1 MHHTDCQVLRECNTD
16 NEPERAPGESECT
29 TQIAKK
35 NTNQNKPPEVLRE
48 CNTDNEPERAPGE
61 SECTTQIVKKQ
72 TNQNKPPEV
81 LRECNTDNEP
91 ERAPGES
98 ECTTQIAK
106 KNTNQN
112 KPPEVLR
119 ECNTDNEPER
129 APGESE
135 CTTQIVKKN
144 TNQNKPP
151 EVLRECNTDNEPE
164 RAHVESN
171 CTTQIAKKQTNQNKP
186 PEVLREC
193 NTDNEPERAPGESEC
208 TTQIAKDNE
217 SDDSY
222 NPFEDIDLFPW
233 CKDTHKDVSSGGDD
247 KGENEDSTN
256 SSEYM
261 IPLPSPKMRSH
272 GAVCIKEHP
281 SKSDVEHTIVSTTD
295 HNQKQQQR
303 HGKNRKCNQKKVRF
317 ALEKEESVSYTDSS
331 DSSDENNEHCSDYL
345 PTESSSDE
353 QMSPE
358 SNSEMDTQKRKG
370 PGTSLKRNVDMRSS
384 ASDSEAGGNIVH
396 STSSSSSKLRL
407 QNAECK
413 VSSKTPESSCAVSS
427 TTSETRFKKI
437 PRVTVMTSSNGLLEN
452 GINTS
457 SVFFVWNKRQNWEDI
472 SSLCM
477 HMNRVPD
484 TIPCT
489 EVRPFPK
496 KSAAIQKVAGIK
508 LEDGELKDY
517 AERFEELCNL
527 EWADSVSS
535 HALSTLY
542 QRKWNKPTI
551 LPLSEDVVNL
561 HKHLN
566 VKITESTKRL
576 STDPDKLAW
585 YSLATATMAK
595 IILFN
600 RRRSGEVQ
608 RMPLEDYQ
616 RCNTHTNEDILEDL
630 TEWEKKLC
638 QQLSR
643 VETKGK
649 RGRKVPILLTSEMKE
664 AAIPL

>member
-1 MHHTDCQVLRECNTD
+1 MHHTDCQADIQYYPVLCVLG
-16 NEPERAPGESECT
+16 PL
-29 TQIAKK
+29 K
-35 NTNQNKPPEVLRE
+35 NSQKTTNQNKPPEVLRE

-247 KGENEDSTN
+247 KGENGSDNEVSSQTSEASDNTQDKEQEWNDDQMSYVCDSEDSTN

-303 HGKNRKCNQKKVRF
+303 H
-317 ALEKEESVSYTDSS
+317 
-331 DSSDENNEHCSDYL
+331 
-345 PTESSSDE
+345 ESSSDE

-427 TTSETRFKKI
+427 TTSETRFKKKI
-437 PRVTVMTSSNGLLEN
+437 LLVTVMTSSNG
-452 GINTS
+452 
-457 SVFFVWNKRQNWEDI
+457 F
-472 SSLCM
+472 
-477 HMNRVPD
+477 
-484 TIPCT
+484 
-489 EVRPFPK
+489 
-496 KSAAIQKVAGIK
+496 A
-508 LEDGELKDY
+508 
-517 AERFEELCNL
+517 
-527 EWADSVSS
+527 
-535 HALSTLY
+535 
-542 QRKWNKPTI
+542 RKW
-551 LPLSEDVVNL
+551 D
-561 HKHLN
+561 KHQFC
-566 VKITESTKRL
+566 VFCMEQKA
-576 STDPDKLAW
+576 KLGRHFQSMHAHEP
-585 YSLATATMAK
+585 
-595 IILFN
+595 
-600 RRRSGEVQ
+600 EVQ
-608 RMPLEDYQ
+608 EAFSFSK
-616 RCNTHTNEDILEDL
+616 N
-630 TEWEKKLC
+630 
-638 QQLSR
+638 S
-643 VETKGK
+643 
-649 RGRKVPILLTSEMKE
+649 KE
-664 AAIPL
+664 RRNCYKF

>member
-29 TQIAKK
+29 TQIVKK
-35 NTNQNKPPEVLRE
+35 QTNQNKPPEVLRE

-98 ECTTQIAK
+98 ECTTQIAKKQTNQNKPPEVLRECNTDNEPERAPGESECTTQIAKACFLFEDIIKTLGSVKGPNCCIEK

-208 TTQIAKDNE
+208 TTQIAKTSEASDNTQDKE
-217 SDDSY
+217 QEWNDDQMSY
-222 NPFEDIDLFPW
+222 VCD
-233 CKDTHKDVSSGGDD
+233 S
-247 KGENEDSTN
+247 EDSTN

-317 ALEKEESVSYTDSS
+317 AVKKKSVSYTDSS

-437 PRVTVMTSSNGLLEN
+437 PRVTVMTSSNGFARKWDKHQFC
-452 GINTS
+452 
-457 SVFFVWNKRQNWEDI
+457 VF
-472 SSLCM
+472 CM
-477 HMNRVPD
+477 EQKAKLGRHFQSMHAHETRY
-484 TIPCT
+484 
-489 EVRPFPK
+489 K
-496 KSAAIQKVAGIK
+496 KHSASARI
-508 LEDGELKDY
+508 
-517 AERFEELCNL
+517 
-527 EWADSVSS
+527 
-535 HALSTLY
+535 
-542 QRKWNKPTI
+542 QRKERNCYK
-551 LPLSEDVVNL
+551 
-561 HKHLN
+561 
-566 VKITESTKRL
+566 
-576 STDPDKLAW
+576 
-585 YSLATATMAK
+585 
-595 IILFN
+595 F
-600 RRRSGEVQ
+600 
-608 RMPLEDYQ
+608 
-616 RCNTHTNEDILEDL
+616 
-630 TEWEKKLC
+630 
-638 QQLSR
+638 
-643 VETKGK
+643 
-649 RGRKVPILLTSEMKE
+649 
-664 AAIPL
+664 

>member
-1 MHHTDCQVLRECNTD
+1 MQTRSNKNQQQPTAYADFIKKKKDPSGFEVKYVSEEVGYGLFATADFEKGEFLLEYSGVLRHAYQVGEEEDTTFIFFFQSGQDSMCIDATHSTGKGKYCND
-16 NEPERAPGESECT
+16 DWKKPNAVVKKIIINKQPKLAIFANSEIKKGNEIRYDYGQPDARWR
-29 TQIAKK
+29 KK
-35 NTNQNKPPEVLRE
+35 KKTNQNKPPEVLRE

-106 KNTNQN
+106 KKTNQN

-135 CTTQIVKKN
+135 CTTQIAKKN

-247 KGENEDSTN
+247 KGENGSDNEVSSQTSEASDNTQDKEQEWNDDQMSYVCDSEDSTN

-295 HNQKQQQR
+295 HNQKQQ
-303 HGKNRKCNQKKVRF
+303 
-317 ALEKEESVSYTDSS
+317 
-331 DSSDENNEHCSDYL
+331 
-345 PTESSSDE
+345 
-353 QMSPE
+353 
-358 SNSEMDTQKRKG
+358 
-370 PGTSLKRNVDMRSS
+370 
-384 ASDSEAGGNIVH
+384 
-396 STSSSSSKLRL
+396 
-407 QNAECK
+407 
-413 VSSKTPESSCAVSS
+413 
-427 TTSETRFKKI
+427 
-437 PRVTVMTSSNGLLEN
+437 
-452 GINTS
+452 
-457 SVFFVWNKRQNWEDI
+457 
-472 SSLCM
+472 
-477 HMNRVPD
+477 
-484 TIPCT
+484 
-489 EVRPFPK
+489 
-496 KSAAIQKVAGIK
+496 
-508 LEDGELKDY
+508 
-517 AERFEELCNL
+517 
-527 EWADSVSS
+527 
-535 HALSTLY
+535 
-542 QRKWNKPTI
+542 
-551 LPLSEDVVNL
+551 
-561 HKHLN
+561 
-566 VKITESTKRL
+566 
-576 STDPDKLAW
+576 
-585 YSLATATMAK
+585 
-595 IILFN
+595 
-600 RRRSGEVQ
+600 
-608 RMPLEDYQ
+608 
-616 RCNTHTNEDILEDL
+616 
-630 TEWEKKLC
+630 
-638 QQLSR
+638 
-643 VETKGK
+643 
-649 RGRKVPILLTSEMKE
+649 
-664 AAIPL
+664 